1 MALSGLHVACGH
13 ADIKGGA
20 ILMGALSWSQTFTGA
35 LTTTVTT
42 AQFAFEPNPKPVMFD
57 AAPLCMEVTASIDV
71 WVAIGGTPDP
81 TQTSG
86 TRSSA
91 RILVRAGET
100 RNVFCKPSDYLAA
113 IAA

>member
-20 ILMGALSWSQTFTGA
+20 MLMGSLSWSQTFTGS
-35 LTTTVTT
+35 LTSAVQTT
-42 AQFAFEPNPKPVMFD
+42 QYAFQPNAKPEAFD
-57 AAPLCMEVTASIDV
+57 AAPLCMEITTSLDA

-81 TQTSG
+81 TQVSG
-86 TRSSA
+86 TRGTA

-100 RNVFCKPSDYLAA
+100 RNVFCKPGDYVAA

>member
-1 MALSGLHVACGH
+1 MALSGLHVVCGH

-20 ILMGALSWSQTFTGA
+20 MLMGALSWSQTFTGT
-35 LTTTVTT
+35 LTSTVTT
-42 AQFAFEPNPKPVMFD
+42 TQSAFEPNTKPVMFD
-57 AAPLCMEVTASIDV
+57 AAPLCIEVTTSIDA

-81 TQTSG
+81 TQASG

-91 RILVRAGET
+91 RVLVRSGET
-100 RNVFCKPSDYLAA
+100 RNLFCKPGDYVAA